1 MERGLGLRHRMHDM
15 KFPMLDRGRPQ
26 IWSMLSTNIC
36 EERKMIDYMNQ
47 NVQKVKTKWFFRKAS
62 GG

>member
-1 MERGLGLRHRMHDM
+1 M